1 MRMDTETISYVLEG
15 HELQNDVQTMIQVF
29 LANRHYIRTDTV
41 TDAEITVKSEM
52 KEGIASAMLYRRGE
66 KASAW
71 SMEYDEKMLTEK
83 EQKRIIKRTIY
94 ELLKAETGIRPQWG
108 LLTGVRPAKLISS
121 LLEEGK
127 TDKECLAF
135 LTEDYLVMPHKAALA
150 LKVAKA
156 ERKILEDN
164 RPEEIS
170 LYIGIPFCPTRCLYC
185 SFTAYPLHQ
194 YKNRVDEY
202 LDAMFREL
210 DWLAAY
216 SRGFVMKNIY
226 IGGGTPTS
234 LNEAQLERLLQKV
247 EELFHPDES
256 MEYTV
261 EAGRPDTITREKLRL
276 LKEYGVNRISINPQT
291 MNDKTLRAVGRKHT
305 VEDIRRVFREAREE
319 GHQNINMDLIAG
331 LTGDS
336 LESFCHTVDQV
347 IAMAPEN
354 ITLHTLSVK
363 RSSRLGQHAKDFYL
377 QEHQRVT
384 DMLSYAGRRFYQE
397 QYRPYYLYRQKNTME
412 NMENVGYCKEGK
424 EGYYNVYIMD
434 ETHSIIA
441 LGAGGVSKL
450 RRPGGTLLHRIF
462 NYKYPYEYIERF
474 DMVLRRKD
482 EIIAFYRQT
491 E

>member
-194 YKNRVDEY
+194 YKNR
-202 LDAMFREL
+202 LD
-210 DWLAAY
+210 
-216 SRGFVMKNIY
+216 
-226 IGGGTPTS
+226 
-234 LNEAQLERLLQKV
+234 EAQLERLLQKV

-319 GHQNINMDLIAG
+319 GHQNINMDLILG
-331 LTGDS
+331 LPGEDAADVRNTMEEIMKLAPDNV
-336 LESFCHTVDQV
+336 TV
-347 IAMAPEN
+347 
-354 ITLHTLSVK
+354 HTLAVK
-363 RSSRLGQHAKDFYL
+363 RASRLREELAQH
-377 QEHQRVT
+377 
-384 DMLSYAGRRFYQE
+384 DMTTAEALEEMLDISAEYAERMGME
-397 QYRPYYLYRQKNTME
+397 PYYMYRQKNMVG
-412 NMENVGYCKEGK
+412 NFENVGYCHPGK
-424 EGYYNVYIMD
+424 EGIYNVQIM
-434 ETHSIIA
+434 EEKQTILA
-441 LGAGGVSKL
+441 AGAGASTKTVDPETD
-450 RRPGGTLLHRIF
+450 R
-462 NYKYPYEYIERF
+462 IERVF
-474 DMVLRRKD
+474 NVKSIEDYIGRIEEMIERKRTGLPQGGN
-482 EIIAFYRQT
+482 I
-491 E
+491 